1 MEYAE
6 AWHRLRDAQKGKR
19 GVSLYSRWINRPL
32 GRVFAAAAATAGIGP
47 NAVTAVSALVTI
59 AGVVV
64 VAAAPMTVAAGVAAA
79 ALFVLGFA
87 LDAADGQVARLTGA
101 SSRAGEWL
109 DHVVD
114 AGKMVAVHAA
124 VLVGF
129 SGADRHGGFWLL
141 VPLAYALVSVVLFAG
156 LTLHSLLMPRGRA
169 AGAPSTARA
178 VLLLPADYGVLAVA
192 FVLWGAPQLF
202 IVVYA
207 ALLVA
212 TTVITALLCGRWFR
226 TLTAAG

>member
-6 AWHRLRDAQKGKR
+6 AWRRLRDAQKGKR

-32 GRVFAAAAATAGIGP
+32 GRAFAAAAATFGIGP

-64 VAAAPMTVAAGVAAA
+64 VAAAPITVVTGVAAA

-129 SGADRHGGFWLL
+129 AGADLHGGVWLL
-141 VPLAYALVSVVLFAG
+141 APVAYSLVSVVLFAG
-156 LTLHSLLMPRGRA
+156 LTLHSLLMPRDAA
-169 AGAPSTARA
+169 AGTPSTARA

-207 ALLVA
+207 ALLLA
-212 TTVITALLCGRWFR
+212 TTVITALLCRKWFR